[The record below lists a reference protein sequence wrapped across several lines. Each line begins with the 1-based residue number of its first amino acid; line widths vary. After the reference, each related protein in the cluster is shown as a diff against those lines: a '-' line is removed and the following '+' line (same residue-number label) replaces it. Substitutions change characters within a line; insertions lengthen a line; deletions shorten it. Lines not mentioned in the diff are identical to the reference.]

1 MYYIY
6 ILLSLKDWR
15 LYVGRTS
22 DLRRRIEEHQAG
34 KTWSTKRMLP
44 VKLIF
49 YECFLAKEDSIR
61 RENYLKT
68 SKGKSTIKLMLRDTL
83 KNKPGG

>member
-1 MYYIY
+1 
-6 ILLSLKDWR
+6 
-15 LYVGRTS
+15 
-22 DLRRRIEEHQAG
+22 
-34 KTWSTKRMLP
+34 MLP

-83 KNKPGG
+83 KNKPGW

>member
-1 MYYIY
+1 MYYVY
-6 ILLSLKDWR
+6 ILLSLRDQG

-22 DLRRRIEEHQAG
+22 DLRRRMEERQSG

-49 YECFLAKEDSIR
+49 YKCFLAKDDSIR

-68 SKGKSTIKLMLRDTL
+68 SKGKSTIRLMLRKSL
-83 KNKPGG
+83 KY